1 MAEGGTMAEGG
12 KDGLVG
18 LWPGHLR
25 HRDSGRHM
33 AVEHGRLLV
42 PSQHGDSASP
52 AIALSFVRKPA
63 KRDFGLPPLVVLA
76 GGPGGA
82 AIRSFETHLF
92 DWVEQISELCDVVT
106 FDQRGCNTAL
116 PCLTNPFRIELNWEA
131 PLTRARYLQ
140 AHRQNAKQLAAHWL
154 ERGVDLNAYNT
165 VQSAHDVDALRRAL
179 GAERINLH
187 GASYGS
193 HLALATLKHHG
204 DRVERAILCIV
215 EGLNDTHKLPANTD
229 RHFRHIAALAR
240 EAPELKGQHKDLYAE
255 LGDTLEA
262 FDAKPL
268 SLGVHDAEGTPRQ
281 VPVGKFT
288 VQLLLGGAL
297 GSTRSIAELPTLAR
311 QLASRS
317 TTPFA
322 KLGRRLFG
330 YGLPGMMLAMDA
342 ASGASAD
349 RLRAIEQQRQTALL
363 DDSFNLPFP
372 FVAEELGVADL
383 GDAFRTPVETTT
395 PALFCCGTL
404 DGRTPISNAE
414 DAMKGFPNSHL
425 IVVEGASHETPD
437 MLLEPQMAFL
447 RAEEVRTE
455 RLVKPFSFQPFEG

>member
-1 MAEGGTMAEGG
+1 MA
-12 KDGLVG
+12 KDDEDRLVG

-33 AVEHGRLLV
+33 AVEYGHLLV
-42 PSQHGDSASP
+42 PAQRTESASP

-63 KRDFGLPPLVVLA
+63 KRDLGLPPLVVLA

-92 DWVEQISELCDVVT
+92 DWVERMSELCDVVT
-106 FDQRGCNTAL
+106 FDQRGCNAAL
-116 PCLTNPFRIELNWEA
+116 PCLTNPFRIELDWEA
-131 PLTRARYLQ
+131 PLTRERHLH
-140 AHRQNAKQLAAHWL
+140 AHRQNARRLAAHWL

-165 VQSAHDVDALRRAL
+165 VESAHDVDALRQAL

-193 HLALATLKHHG
+193 HLALATLKCHG

-229 RHFRHIAALAR
+229 RHFRHVADLAR
-240 EAPELKGQHKDLYAE
+240 EAPELKGQHEDLYAE
-255 LGDTLEA
+255 LGDALEA

-268 SLGVHDAEGTPRQ
+268 SLGVHDAEGKPRQ
-281 VPVGKFT
+281 VPVGKFA

-297 GSTRSIAELPTLAR
+297 GSTRAIAGLPTMAR
-311 QLASRS
+311 RLASRS
-317 TTPFA
+317 TEPFA
-322 KLGRRLFG
+322 KLGRRLHG
-330 YGLPGMMLAMDA
+330 HGLPGMMLAMDA
-342 ASGASAD
+342 ASGSSAD
-349 RLRAIEQQRQTALL
+349 RLATIEQQRQTALL

-383 GDAFRTPVETTT
+383 GDTFRTPVKTDT

-404 DGRTPISNAE
+404 DGRTPVSNAQA
-414 DAMKGFPNSHL
+414 AMKGFPNSHL

-437 MLLEPQMAFL
+437 VLLDPQMAFL
-447 RAEEVRTE
+447 RGEEVSVE
-455 RLVKPFSFQPFEG
+455 RLVKPFSFQPFDG